1 MRWIIMPVAC
11 TPVFFFCIND
21 NVPFQYVRDSQVS
34 DEDEEKEGDGRIGGE
49 EGEERSVSK
58 GA

>member
-1 MRWIIMPVAC
+1 MPVAC